1 MFAFESGA
9 PLPRESAT
17 VSGAATVRVYARAE
31 TNRELTSLVPASLR
45 VRREAAAGPKAPR
58 VAPLSAG
65 VRDALPAAPAADGAY
80 LDFLDDMKTLGAV

>member
-1 MFAFESGA
+1 
-9 PLPRESAT
+9 
-17 VSGAATVRVYARAE
+17 
-31 TNRELTSLVPASLR
+31 
-45 VRREAAAGPKAPR
+45 